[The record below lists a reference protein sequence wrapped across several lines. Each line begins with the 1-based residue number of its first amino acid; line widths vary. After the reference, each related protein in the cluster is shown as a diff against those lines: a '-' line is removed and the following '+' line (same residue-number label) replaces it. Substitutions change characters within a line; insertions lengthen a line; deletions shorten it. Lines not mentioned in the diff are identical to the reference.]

1 MTQEDYTLWT
11 GQTIDL
17 DDDQWSKTLALASL
31 RLASFLCLEELP
43 TDDDGNLPLDLQQL
57 LANFMSAMIALQG
70 STEVVESKHVRNF
83 TINFKTTAVANAF
96 AKIGQQY
103 GDIIEKYS
111 NCDLSVSVER
121 TRRHCCGHWNY
132 GL

>member
-17 DDDQWSKTLALASL
+17 DDDQWSKTLELASL
-31 RLASFLCLEELP
+31 RLASFLCL
-43 TDDDGNLPLDLQQL
+43 LQQL

-96 AKIGQQY
+96 AKVSQQY